1 MTETEI
7 EQKVTE
13 VLNLIKGVNL
23 KEYKEII
30 RFLDTEVQTKFKL

>member
-7 EQKVTE
+7 NQKVTE
-13 VLNLIKGVNL
+13 VLNLMKGISL

-30 RFLDTEVQTKFKL
+30 RFVDTEVQTKFKL